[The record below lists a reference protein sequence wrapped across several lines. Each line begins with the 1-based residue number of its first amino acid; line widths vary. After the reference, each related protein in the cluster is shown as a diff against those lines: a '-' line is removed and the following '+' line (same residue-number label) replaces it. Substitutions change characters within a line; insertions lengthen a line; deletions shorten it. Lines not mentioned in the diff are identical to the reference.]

1 MKLKNLLFLAIP
13 FIGSFFNPLKAN
25 YWLQYSKS
33 GNYHNYIYKIDDT
46 KSLNDAGYQTEI
58 FNFLAT
64 HSSRSDIYLDAID
77 NKMYFWTDYNSGSF
91 ESQYQVYDLTE
102 GTHTY
107 STFYSNDVIPLFP
120 GQLYSDEFAN
130 TFGTPSNGVNISEI
144 QRNISSNNSS
154 TSTNASNITSNDVD
168 IASNTSNIS
177 NNDTDIASNASSI
190 STNTSNISS
199 NDTDISSL
207 QSLISTK
214 SGTTTTTRIGDS
226 TQNILEIG
234 PTNNPTTI
242 NQTGISVSGSNL
254 IKKDSDGNIHIGK
267 NSFVIGDDVLNGAHP
282 IWAEDENDNKIPLNV
297 YGSDLQI
304 NGVSVQDQIDTN
316 ATNISSNDSDIATN
330 STNISS
336 NDTDIATNQ
345 TNIDTNATNISS
357 NDSDIATNS
366 TNISSNDTD
375 IATNQTN
382 IATNSTNISSND
394 TDIAT
399 NASNISSNDTDI
411 ATNASN
417 ISSNDTD
424 IATNQTNI
432 ATNST
437 NISSNDT
444 DIATNASNIS
454 SNDTDIATN
463 ASNISSNDAD
473 IANLQSTISTKS
485 NGEIH
490 IGSNSLVLKEEDG
503 RQKMWATDSSGKS
516 IPIDITNGSKLLI
529 RGRDVEQSIDNVGA
543 LSAALTGLPTV
554 PTDSPIACG
563 LGTGTHGGNY
573 AFSGGCA
580 SRVNEK
586 LAFNAAASFVP
597 GQEYQ
602 GVGNAFSARAGF
614 VFKLGKLEKSK
625 ERIQEIKN
633 SNSKIK
639 KDILTL
645 SKNKKKNAKDIEAL
659 NKQLKKQTELLASL
673 EKDNQI
679 LKENNKLILSE
690 NEQLISR
697 LEDLISRLEKID
709 KLAPTNF
716 DISRK

>member
-345 TNIDTNATNISS
+345 TNI
-357 NDSDIATNS
+357 
-366 TNISSNDTD
+366 
-375 IATNQTN
+375 
-382 IATNSTNISSND
+382 
-394 TDIAT
+394 
-399 NASNISSNDTDI
+399 
-411 ATNASN
+411 
-417 ISSNDTD
+417 
-424 IATNQTNI
+424 

-625 ERIQEIKN
+625 ERIEEIKN

-645 SKNKKKNAKDIEAL
+645 SKNKKKNTKDIKAL
-659 NKQLKKQTELLASL
+659 NKLLNKQTELLVSL

-697 LEDLISRLEKID
+697 LEDLIFRLEKID